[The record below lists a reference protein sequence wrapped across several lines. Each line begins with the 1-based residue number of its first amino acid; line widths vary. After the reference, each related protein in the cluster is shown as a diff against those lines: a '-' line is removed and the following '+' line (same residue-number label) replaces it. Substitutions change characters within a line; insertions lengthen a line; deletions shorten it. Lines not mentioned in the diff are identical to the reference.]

1 MARRPNVLRATKSS
15 SDVAARSSCVH
26 IADTMPDDHDDLR
39 RSLYELVF
47 EHSLDAT
54 VVFDAQG
61 RVLLLNR
68 AAREL
73 PDEWVD
79 RLFAGHPSHP
89 TELTFF
95 RDQLETRG
103 KAHAEVRVGSRSIAI
118 EGCRHGAQYVVVVR
132 DESRLRRLE
141 HELRSLQ
148 RLDSLGHFTASLVHD
163 FNNLLTPIA
172 CLSGCLE
179 SELAHDEEAGA
190 MARDI
195 RDAADRAARLA
206 REMMKLVRR
215 EPPRVEAVN
224 VAAAVSDLRS
234 LVERMVGSDVKVE
247 VTVSPDT
254 GATVIDRE
262 RLEHAI
268 LNLAANARDAMPEGG
283 TLTVSTSRVAF
294 DEDQAETVEG
304 ARAGAYIAIRVR
316 DTGVGM
322 SREVREHVF
331 ERFFTTK
338 EPGHGTGLGL
348 ASVRRFVAESGG
360 CVTVHSREGRGT
372 VVSLYLPAYRS
383 TATAVPSPSPA
394 FTPAPASLPT
404 PAPPQTDGYEPTPT
418 PPGSGD

>member
-1 MARRPNVLRATKSS
+1 MERRRNVLRVAYGP
-15 SDVAARSSCVH
+15 SDVIARSSCVQVLG
-26 IADTMPDDHDDLR
+26 TMPGELDDPRPGLH
-39 RSLYELVF
+39 ELVF

-79 RLFAGHPSHP
+79 RLFVGDASHP
-89 TELTFF
+89 RELTFF

-103 KAHAEVRVGSRSIAI
+103 KAHAEVRVGGRSIAVD
-118 EGCRHGAQYVVVVR
+118 GRRHGAQYVVFVR

-141 HELRSLQ
+141 GELRTLQ
-148 RLDSLGHFTASLVHD
+148 RLESLGHFTASLVHD

-172 CLSGCLE
+172 CLSACLE
-179 SELAHDEEAGA
+179 SELAGNDDAGA

-195 RDAADRAARLA
+195 RDAADRATRLA
-206 REMMKLVRR
+206 RQMMKLVRR
-215 EPPRVEAVN
+215 EPPRVAPVH
-224 VAAAVSDLRS
+224 VAATVGDLRS
-234 LVERMVGSDVKVE
+234 LVERVVGSSVKVE
-247 VTVSPDT
+247 VAVAPDT
-254 GATVIDRE
+254 GATIIDRE

-268 LNLAANARDAMPEGG
+268 LNLAANARDAMPDGG

-304 ARAGAYIAIRVR
+304 ARVGAYVAVRVR

-322 SREVREHVF
+322 SREVREHMF

-372 VVSLYLPAYRS
+372 TVSLYLPAYRS
-383 TATAVPSPSPA
+383 NAASLPPPSPP
-394 FTPAPASLPT
+394 FTPAPATLPT
-404 PAPPQTDGYEPTPT
+404 PAPPSSPTLG
-418 PPGSGD
+418 PPRSAE